1 MCNILCYVTAGV
13 AVPVAVRQL
22 DGRGGGGDAEVCVCV
37 CVCAKQSEG
46 DRRGDEGMEGE
57 GGVCVRERALE

>member
-37 CVCAKQSEG
+37 CVCVRNRARETG
-46 DRRGDEGMEGE
+46 GE
-57 GGVCVRERALE
+57 TKGWREREVCV